1 MRVKAVKSFSG
12 IESMAAGEIREVSPS
27 PVWDDLIRVGY
38 VRVLPEE
45 PAGKETVK
53 NGNRK
58 SKGSVQRKKRVD
70 G

>member
-1 MRVKAVKSFSG
+1 MKVKAVKSFSG
-12 IESMAAGEIREVSPS
+12 IESLAAGEIREVSPS

-38 VRVLPEE
+38 VRVIPDEL
-45 PAGKETVK
+45 AGKEIVK

-58 SKGSVQRKKRVD
+58 GKSSVQRKKRVN

>member
-1 MRVKAVKSFSG
+1 MKVKAIQSFSG
-12 IESMAAGEIREVSPS
+12 IETMAMGDTREVSPS
-27 PVWDDLIRVGY
+27 PIWDDLIHAGY
-38 VRVLPEE
+38 VRILAEG

-58 SKGSVQRKKRVD
+58 SKGGVQRKKRVD

>member
-1 MRVKAVKSFSG
+1 MKVKAVKSFSG
-12 IESMAAGEIREVSPS
+12 NESMAAGEIREVSPS

-38 VRVLPEE
+38 VRILAEE
-45 PAGKETVK
+45 PAGKETK
-53 NGNRK
+53 NGSRK